1 MKTILEI
8 DPDRCTQ
15 VSAVWLNHNVH
26 GGDYLKKKNKK
37 SILEKAKLNALGE
50 QRTTSTIAEASDPP

>member
-15 VSAVWLNHNVH
+15 VSAVWLSNDVH
-26 GGDYLKKKNKK
+26 AGDYLEKK
-37 SILEKAKLNALGE
+37 
-50 QRTTSTIAEASDPP
+50 

>member
-26 GGDYLKKKNKK
+26 GGDYLKKKKKNK
-37 SILEKAKLNALGE
+37 IY
-50 QRTTSTIAEASDPP
+50 T

>member
-15 VSAVWLNHNVH
+15 VSAVWLNYDVR
-26 GGDYLKKKNKK
+26 GGDYLKKKN
-37 SILEKAKLNALGE
+37 ILGKAKMNALGE
-50 QRTTSTIAEASDPP
+50 LCTASMIA